1 MASRRERWDSSR
13 AAPLRVE
20 ADDVRV
26 GPPFDVLTMGRVGV
40 DFYPT
45 SHGSIV
51 GVQTFAKYLGG
62 SPTNVAVAAAR
73 LGERTAVIT
82 RTGPDPLGDYVH
94 VALRGFG
101 VDDRFVTSVD
111 GLQTPV
117 TFCETF
123 PPDHFPIYFYR
134 APKAPDLEIY
144 PGELD
149 FEAICSA
156 RLFWATVSGLSAE
169 PSRTA
174 TMAALAE
181 GGAGTRRCST
191 LTIAPLF
198 GPARRTPTEAT
209 GQALG
214 HVTIAVGN
222 LEEVDV
228 AVGTQDP
235 DAAADRFLELGLE
248 LAVVKL
254 GPEGVM
260 AKSRDERVEVPPVP
274 VKVVNGL
281 GAGDAFGGSL
291 CHGVLAGW
299 PLAETLRFA
308 SAAGAIVA
316 SKLACS
322 EAMPTASEVEE
333 ILKRGAT

>member
-1 MASRRERWDSSR
+1 MN
-13 AAPLRVE
+13 
-20 ADDVRV
+20 V
-26 GPPFDVLTMGRVGV
+26 GPRFDVLTIGRVGV

-45 SHGSIV
+45 TDGSIIAV
-51 GVQTFAKYLGG
+51 RHFEKFLGG

-73 LGERTAVIT
+73 LGERAAVIT
-82 RTGPDPLGDYVH
+82 RTGADPFGEYVH
-94 VALRGFG
+94 AALHDFD
-101 VDDRFVTSVD
+101 VDDRYVTSVE

-117 TFCETF
+117 IFCETF
-123 PPDHFPIYFYR
+123 PPDRFPIYFYR

-144 PGELD
+144 PEELD
-149 FEAICSA
+149 FEAIQAA

-174 TMAALAE
+174 TMAALAVRS
-181 GGAGTRRCST
+181 RRRPTVLDLDYRPSFWSSR
-191 LTIAPLF
+191 AS
-198 GPARRTPTEAT
+198 ATEAT
-209 GQALG
+209 SQALL
-214 HVTIAVGN
+214 HATIAVGN

-235 DAAADRFLELGLE
+235 DEAGDRLLELGLE
-248 LAVVKL
+248 LAVIKL

-281 GAGDAFGGSL
+281 GAGDAFGGAL

-299 PLAETLRFA
+299 SLADSLRFA

-322 EAMPTASEVEE
+322 EAMPTAPEVEDV
-333 ILKRGAT
+333 LRRVTR